1 MICYRCHKEYDNSG
15 IDKKGFKETKIQK
28 NSSDNNYYCIDCAHE
43 NYIDEIITCGHKAA
57 WRTTEQGRRRAIA
70 CAKRTPDRCYML
82 CRA

>member
-43 NYIDEIITCGHKAA
+43 NYIDEIIDNFGEPESLPEYLTGKNKCNV
-57 WRTTEQGRRRAIA
+57 
-70 CAKRTPDRCYML
+70 
-82 CRA
+82 